1 MLDNT
6 LNSNSEEVV
15 QPQNSN
21 NEEVVQ
27 PQNELTPDDI
37 KNMSV
42 EDFSSYLTN
51 PEPQADVPTDE
62 ESNVS
67 EPAIDSEVDTVP
79 TADTDGAAETGNNP
93 VNPADPFRVFNT
105 EEEYTQAVNELVN
118 SKIRKRLSK
127 HKEQAKKYEMLETM
141 AAEYYPDAQNPIE
154 RLSQDLQTQAA
165 EDAGVDVEEYKRR
178 IQMRRDADSYKK
190 LQSDQEKRDEII
202 NGWRRDAE
210 EIKYINP
217 DFDLGTAMRDG
228 KFSEVLRSG
237 GSVLAAYAAM
247 TKAAEQGGNTLQSN
261 NTANTRTANVEGGSR
276 PNTLTRAAA
285 VGREPL
291 QENGA
296 AVSASG
302 SRATV
307 NPATMS
313 RDEFKRYIEKCRD
326 MI

>member
-6 LNSNSEEVV
+6 LNSNSEG
-15 QPQNSN
+15 
-21 NEEVVQ
+21 VVQ
-27 PQNELTPDDI
+27 PQNELAPDDI

-67 EPAIDSEVDTVP
+67 EPADGSEVDTVP
-79 TADTDGAAETGNNP
+79 TADTDGAAEAGSNP
-93 VNPADPFRVFNT
+93 ANPADPFRVFNT

-217 DFDLGTAMRDG
+217 EFDLGTAMRDST
-228 KFSEVLRSG
+228 FSNVLRSG
-237 GSVLAAYAAM
+237 GSVLAAYSAM
-247 TKAAEQGGNTLQSN
+247 RKAAEQGGNTMLNNATSN
-261 NTANTRTANVEGGSR
+261 AGAANTTVQPAGTGGGQ
-276 PNTLTRAAA
+276 PNTSTRAAA

-326 MI
+326 II